1 MEVGGAEEDLFVKFI
16 LKLDRSALI
25 SGAIIDY
32 NNQKCRLKRLSS
44 KKLDKSEIYVVFH
57 KFFLLFHQSASE
69 SSNEKKLQFILRERA
84 KIINFLELGNSS
96 LLQKSM

>member
-32 NNQKCRLKRLSS
+32 NNQKCRLKKLSS
-44 KKLDKSEIYVVFH
+44 EKLDKSEIYVDFH
-57 KFFLLFHQSASE
+57 KFFFVI
-69 SSNEKKLQFILRERA
+69 SSKCQ
-84 KIINFLELGNSS
+84 
-96 LLQKSM
+96 